1 MPEIWSI
8 DEREEEFL
16 KLISLKGTIDILRYL
31 NKHKTRQYKDLIE
44 LVNGVTLYN
53 RVKQL
58 LKFDLIIHC
67 LDKKDVRKEWYEIT
81 EKGKRVL
88 QILEDLRK
96 LVEDINLE
104 DVHKNIENSGGAPG

>member
-1 MPEIWSI
+1 MSEIWSV

-31 NKHKTRQYKDLIE
+31 NEHGTAQYKDLIE
-44 LVNGVTLYN
+44 LVNEVTLYN

-67 LDKKDVRKEWYEIT
+67 LDKKDVRREWYEIT
-81 EKGKRVL
+81 EKGRKVL
-88 QILEDLRK
+88 QILGTLKK
-96 LVEDINLE
+96 LGEDINLE
-104 DVHKNIENSGGAPG
+104 DIHKNIENSGGAPG